1 VWEGLFQ
8 WSSRLVSQCADNRQS
23 EIANRQ
29 SRGGCERGLRLIESP
44 GVYTPPNQNDGFEF
58 RADVKRIWDEFQ
70 RIEKS
75 REFGNLEG
83 GSVEQHR
90 DRRLQLHHCANYA
103 AVLNVLRDGCLGTRS
118 QFSEEIGSCPSD
130 SVMSRAPLR
139 LLEFGCGSGV
149 LTSALARVMPNDWTI
164 EATDYSEH
172 LLTRARERFE
182 RDGLSFSHLDVRS
195 IRPEHLDEIDAV
207 LLLEVIEHLPPD
219 EAEGLLHRVYDALP
233 VGGMMVLTTL
243 DRAAFPRPFS
253 GYAPHFVEYTY
264 SSLDRFL
271 GDRRRSPFEAY
282 DVFRLVSDRLVSESV
297 KAEERGGYLMNRA
310 QRLLLGLG
318 RRHAELGA
326 FRGWVESRLFHLYSF
341 LPDHNGFDFKG
352 YLSTLDF
359 IRSEPELHDRDSF
372 GLVAVL
378 RKTGAVAS
386 RGT

>member
-1 VWEGLFQ
+1 
-8 WSSRLVSQCADNRQS
+8 VSTQALGKASTKEPGFGD
-23 EIANRQ
+23 
-29 SRGGCERGLRLIESP
+29 SP
-44 GVYTPPNQNDGFEF
+44 HAGTAPVQNDGFEF

-103 AVLNVLRDGCLGTRS
+103 AVLNVLRDGHADRLGTRS
-118 QFSEEIGSCPSD
+118 ESSDD

-149 LTSALARVMPNDWTI
+149 LTSALAHVMPDGWTI

-172 LLTRARERFE
+172 LLARARERFE

-233 VGGMMVLTTL
+233 TGGMMVLTTL

-297 KAEERGGYLMNRA
+297 RTEERGGYLMNRV

-318 RRHAELGA
+318 RRHAELGT
-326 FRGWVESRLFHLYSF
+326 FRGWVESRLFHLYSL
-341 LPDHNGFDFKG
+341 LPDHNGFDFEG

-359 IRSEPELHDRDSF
+359 IRSEPQLHDRESF

-378 RKTGAVAS
+378 RKTGAA